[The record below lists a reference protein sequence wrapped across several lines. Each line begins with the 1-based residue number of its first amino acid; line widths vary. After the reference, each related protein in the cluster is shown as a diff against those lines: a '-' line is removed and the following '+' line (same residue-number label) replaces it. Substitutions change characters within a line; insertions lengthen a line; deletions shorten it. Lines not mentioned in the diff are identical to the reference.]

1 MAAIGKIRSWGPVLA
16 TVIGLAL
23 FAFIAEEMFRSCEA
37 TNNEKRQQVGEVLGK
52 KISVQDFQ
60 SLVDE
65 YQEVIKMTQGRDN
78 LSEEEL
84 NQVKDQV
91 WQQFVSNT
99 VIEAEAKKVGLTVT
113 DEELQNVLK
122 TGTNPML
129 MQTPFVNQQTGRFD
143 ATQLTKFLN
152 DYKKLQAQGGQQ
164 LEQYDRIY
172 KYWKFVEKMLRQ
184 NILTGKYQSLLSQ
197 CLISNPVSA
206 KMSFD
211 QRNEESDVQLAV
223 LPYSSIKDS
232 DVEPTDADL
241 KAKYGEMKEMFRQY
255 TESRDIKYVDFQV
268 VASKAD
274 RDGLM
279 KTMNDAKQQLEAG
292 QVPAEVVRKAQS
304 QVPYVGI
311 AVTRNAL
318 PNDIAAK
325 VDSMQVGQITA
336 PFETTYDNTLNV
348 VKLIAKTQMPDSVE
362 YRAIQVGGATP
373 DEAHKRADSIYNAL
387 KAGAEFEALAKKY
400 GQTGEKQWMTSQMY
414 ERSQTID
421 ADSKNYI
428 DAINTLQAN
437 ELKNVEFTNG
447 NIVLQ
452 VTARKAM
459 VTKFDVAVVKHTI
472 DFSKGT
478 YSDAYNKF
486 SQYVSE
492 NKTLEGL
499 EKNAQKFGFRVQ
511 ERKDLYNSEHTV
523 AGLRATREAMKWI
536 FDSKAGDVSPL
547 YECGNNDHLLV
558 IALTGV
564 HPEGYRDAS
573 DEQVKNVLKTEV
585 LKDKKFQKLSE
596 KLAGAKSIA
605 DAKAKGA
612 TVDSVKQITFS
623 APVFVQAAGASEPAL
638 SGAVAGV
645 KAGQFSPAVV
655 KGNGGAYLFQ
665 VLSKKQREDAKY
677 DEKQQMQ
684 QMQQM
689 AVQAAG
695 RFMYELVQKANVK
708 DNRYLFF

>member
-65 YQEVIKMTQGRDN
+65 YQEAIKMTQGRDN

-91 WQQFVSNT
+91 WQQYVTNT
-99 VIEAEAKKVGLTVT
+99 VIESECAKVGLTVT

-122 TGTNPML
+122 TGTNPLL

-143 ATQLTKFLN
+143 ATQLTKFLA
-152 DYKKLQAQGGQQ
+152 DYKKLQSQGGQQ

-172 KYWKFVEKMLRQ
+172 KYWKFMEKMLRQ
-184 NILTGKYQSLLSQ
+184 NILTSKYQGLLSQ
-197 CLISNPVSA
+197 CLLSNPVSA
-206 KMSFD
+206 KMAFD
-211 QRNEESDVQLAV
+211 ARNEESDIQLAV

-232 DVEPTDADL
+232 EVEPSDAEL
-241 KAKYGEMKEMFRQY
+241 KAKYDELKEQFRQY

-274 RDGLM
+274 RDALM
-279 KTMNDAKQQLEAG
+279 KTMQDAQQQLESG
-292 QVPAEVVRKAQS
+292 MVPAEVVRKAQS
-304 QVPYVGI
+304 QVPYTGLS
-311 AVTRNAL
+311 VTRSAL

-336 PFETTYDNTLNV
+336 PFETAYDNTLNV
-348 VKLIAKTQMPDSVE
+348 VKLIAKTQLPDSVE
-362 YRAIQVGGATP
+362 FRAIQVAGETTDQARN
-373 DEAHKRADSIYNAL
+373 RADSIYNAL
-387 KAGAEFEALAKKY
+387 KGGADFDAIAKKY
-400 GQTGEKQWMTSQMY
+400 GQTGEKQWLTSAQY

-421 ADSKNYI
+421 ADTKNYLNTL
-428 DAINTLQAN
+428 NTLQVN
-437 ELKNVEFTNG
+437 ELKNVEFTSG
-447 NIVLQ
+447 NIVVQ
-452 VTARKAM
+452 VTDRKAM
-459 VTKFDVAVVKHTI
+459 VNKFDVAIVKHTI

-478 YSDAYNKF
+478 YSEAYNKF

-536 FDSKAGDVSPL
+536 FDGKAGDVSPL

-558 IALTGV
+558 IALTGI
-564 HPEGYRDAS
+564 HPEGYRDAN
-573 DEQVKNVLKTEV
+573 DEQVKNNLKAEV
-585 LKDKKFQKLSE
+585 VKDKKFQKLAE
-596 KLAGAKSIA
+596 KLAGVKSIA

-612 TVDSVKQITFS
+612 VVDSVRQITFT
-623 APVFVQAAGASEPAL
+623 APVYVQAAGSSEPAL
-638 SGAVAGV
+638 SGAVAAV

-665 VLSKKQREDAKY
+665 VLTKKQREGAKY

-684 QMQQM
+684 QMQQQ
-689 AVQAAG
+689 ATQAAG
-695 RFMYELVQKANVK
+695 RFLYEMVQKANVK